1 MFKKGDRVRC
11 VDAGGAE
18 HYKPGEI
25 KEGEI
30 YTVDSVQGSGVRI
43 KPNGFGWSEDRF
55 ELIPEGD
62 ENRPCPVEGRKA
74 SETQVGGDHYLN
86 LAIQPIEFITKN
98 ELTFIE
104 GNIVKYVCRHRTKAG
119 DGAVAVRKIIHYARL
134 LLELEYGEKE

>member
-1 MFKKGDRVRC
+1 MFKEGQRIRC
-11 VDAGGAE
+11 IEGCGRLKQGEVYTAACDAKNAYGG
-18 HYKPGEI
+18 HMVTL
-25 KEGEI
+25 KELPADNWR
-30 YTVDSVQGSGVRI
+30 T
-43 KPNGFGWSEDRF
+43 DRF